1 MNGGGHYGPAMRK
14 GSLVLAASVA
24 LLQGLAPPASAQAA
38 TIRGTVTGE
47 LTPGS
52 KVTFGVTATH
62 PDGWRTLDRVTVILS
77 LRGIALEE
85 LEYDVDET
93 SITAGEASALVG
105 TGDQAT
111 GRFFRVSALDIRLL
125 TGGDRL
131 ELTFGARLLDEVPP
145 GARFRFVAT
154 DDLGGEVSMGRVAAV
169 GEEGGFPWA
178 TLSVA
183 VLAALLAG
191 GLLGSRIAASRRPA
205 SVYAT
210 VARRL
215 GEDRAPR
222 RLPR

>member
-1 MNGGGHYGPAMRK
+1 MRK
-14 GSLVLAASVA
+14 GSLALAASVA
-24 LLQGLAPPASAQAA
+24 LLQALALPASAQAA
-38 TIRGTVTGE
+38 TIRGAVTGE
-47 LTPGS
+47 LTRGS

-62 PDGWRTLDRVTVILS
+62 PDGWRTLDRVTVVLS
-77 LRGIALEE
+77 LRGVALEE

-111 GRFFRVSALDIRLL
+111 GRFFRVSALDIRLT

-131 ELTFGARLLDEVPP
+131 QLTFGARLLDEVPS

-154 DDLGGEVSMGRVAAV
+154 DDHGGEVSMGRVAAV
-169 GEEGGFPWA
+169 GEEEGGFPWG

-183 VLAALLAG
+183 VVAALLAG
-191 GLLGSRIAASRRPA
+191 GLMGSRIAASRRPP

-215 GEDRAPR
+215 GEDRGPR
-222 RLPR
+222 KVPR